1 MRKVLSS
8 TAGATFHEETPTFTI
23 NIKKE
28 MIELIYKLAPSWY
41 VIVNVF
47 HASEKELM
55 LCCEWG
61 HYFDRLKNPAVQMP
75 KIEKNCPTLYGILV
89 GKDPDNVVD
98 MYDHAD
104 SLMQASNWP
113 TKTSKYIVNCSKTL
127 LSQHGRMP

>member
-1 MRKVLSS
+1 MVTSPDVTLNDMMRKVLSS

-47 HASEKELM
+47 HA
-55 LCCEWG
+55 
-61 HYFDRLKNPAVQMP
+61 
-75 KIEKNCPTLYGILV
+75 
-89 GKDPDNVVD
+89 DNVVD

-104 SLMQASNWP
+104 SYLFGYRIPAPNKGALIENI
-113 TKTSKYIVNCSKTL
+113 THEVVNAGLKL
-127 LSQHGRMP
+127 ANKNLQVYRELFQNPPFPAWKDALNEVWN